1 MAKKLR
7 QKLKYLDDKKSFQ
20 DEITSI
26 IKGLSMKQKTHFV
39 GRQLITIQFR
49 QLIAIQ
55 DSALFIA
62 FFLQLTPLIGCH
74 HANSD
79 I

>member
-1 MAKKLR
+1 
-7 QKLKYLDDKKSFQ
+7 
-20 DEITSI
+20 
-26 IKGLSMKQKTHFV
+26 MKQKTHFV

-62 FFLQLTPLIGCH
+62 FFLQLTSLISCH

>member
-1 MAKKLR
+1 
-7 QKLKYLDDKKSFQ
+7 
-20 DEITSI
+20 
-26 IKGLSMKQKTHFV
+26 MKQKTHFV
-39 GRQLITIQFR
+39 GRQLIAIQFR

-62 FFLQLTPLIGCH
+62 FFFQLTPLIGCH